1 MKHSRFARGAG
12 AVAVAAVIAV
22 TLTLAAPA
30 RAADD
35 AVYKGLG
42 GKEGIHRIVDTFKPM
57 VLADPRIKDTFS
69 DSDMQHVGMRLEE
82 QLCVLAGGPCSY
94 GGEPMKET
102 HGGLKITNAQFNA
115 LTENLQIAMEKNGVA
130 TSVANKLV
138 AKLAPMQRDIVTK

>member
-1 MKHSRFARGAG
+1 MKLSKLGAAAG
-12 AVAVAAVIAV
+12 ALTAVAVVTFAV
-22 TLTLAAPA
+22 LAPA

-42 GKEGIHRIVDTFKPM
+42 GKEGIKKIVDTFKPM

-69 DSDMQHVGMRLEE
+69 DSDMKHVGMRLEE
-82 QLCVLAGGPCSY
+82 QLCVLAGGPCTY

-102 HGGLKITNAQFNA
+102 HGGLKISNAQFNA

-130 TSVANKLV
+130 SSVANQLV